1 MGCVHTHRR
10 MLAVKDEVVQVVYE
24 MLWKKLEK
32 IIERLGRIVKL

>member
-1 MGCVHTHRR
+1 